1 MVISCIY
8 SEEIKNS
15 THIGKWGMLHREY
28 LKQKYPLALLKMIQN
43 GELREYLTVLDK
55 RADCRYRFLI
65 KEIRQTLYDDP
76 IYRHGLASFN
86 NQCFTQLYFFQCS
99 IIAYLCSLHL
109 EIARLACGCTDHF
122 VTDVLFY
129 RDTFAGQGRL
139 VNRRKAEGL
148 SDDMKQISPMEW
160 RAAMKAVTD
169 KAEKIVKKEFVYILP
184 KV

>member
-1 MVISCIY
+1 
-8 SEEIKNS
+8 
-15 THIGKWGMLHREY
+15 
-28 LKQKYPLALLKMIQN
+28 MIQN

-65 KEIRQTLYDDP
+65 KEIRQ
-76 IYRHGLASFN
+76 
-86 NQCFTQLYFFQCS
+86 
-99 IIAYLCSLHL
+99 
-109 EIARLACGCTDHF
+109 
-122 VTDVLFY
+122 
-129 RDTFAGQGRL
+129 
-139 VNRRKAEGL
+139 AEGL